1 MLSAAVMI
9 GALRVNFLEEET
21 CVLWS
26 TSWKVYISMTTNLA
40 LSALS
45 TSTAFIGMHVME
57 VFIGKYI
64 FPCYITDKIYALFQ
78 RSDNYIDLTVLKYI
92 WYFTRLLQLVLVN
105 EEM

>member
-21 CVLWS
+21 CPLV
-26 TSWKVYISMTTNLA
+26 NL
-40 LSALS
+40 LEGVHLYDHKFGLVC
-45 TSTAFIGMHVME
+45 TEHKTAFIGMHVME
-57 VFIGKYI
+57 VFIGKCI
-64 FPCYITDKIYALFQ
+64 FPCYITDKMYALFQ